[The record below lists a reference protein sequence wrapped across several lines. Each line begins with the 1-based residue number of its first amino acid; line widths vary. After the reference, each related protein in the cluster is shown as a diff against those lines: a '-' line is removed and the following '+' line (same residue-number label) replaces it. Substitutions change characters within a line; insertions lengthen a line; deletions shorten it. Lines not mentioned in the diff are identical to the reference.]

1 MFEKQILAD
10 KIQDSSASTNSSIGD
25 FGSCTVP
32 QIQFGVG
39 FDNRKETSF
48 EPVDQT
54 SYPHGSAQNIDIITQ
69 FMCDQLVNAC
79 GADATAKATCA
90 SAQSAADTAT
100 AKTGAQAD
108 KFNAVFGIQTNFA
121 AVPAVSDQGVTLGV
135 DGASTSAA
143 DAATVAAVTATSA
156 AASTAD
162 AATATDPCPATV
174 TVTVSAADAAA
185 TTATDA
191 ASSAAATDAASTTA
205 AATDAATATA
215 AASSSAT
222 AATSTAAASDIGN
235 FGSCSVPQIQ
245 FGVGFDG
252 RRETSFEPV
261 DQTSFNHGSADNIAV
276 ITDFICNTLT
286 NSCGADAT
294 AKATCATAQAA
305 AAAGL
310 AQTGDQADKFNAVF
324 GINTQFAQVPVT
336 LESLLE
342 WTAQTVQQLQQQPL
356 EKVSMKNNSP
366 LPTNAFTVTIGG
378 SASHSAITTSA
389 VASSTSSSFS
399 TSLTNTST
407 QQTSTSSIGSVT
419 DSASVTRNTFIPTPV
434 ASPSSTTQVNQLS
447 SISSTSTTATPTTS
461 SSISS
466 SNLQTFTNALGNIP
480 APPVFDTGN
489 GEFIVQGDSTFN
501 NKQNALDRSCD
512 VQHNDCGNAANA
524 NHDASFTVN
533 DCDSQEAQCKTNAQ
547 T

>member
-1 MFEKQILAD
+1 
-10 KIQDSSASTNSSIGD
+10 IGD

-100 AKTGAQAD
+100 AKTGSQAD

-121 AVPAVSDQGVTLGV
+121 AVPAVSDQ
-135 DGASTSAA
+135 
-143 DAATVAAVTATSA
+143 
-156 AASTAD
+156 
-162 AATATDPCPATV
+162 
-174 TVTVSAADAAA
+174 VTVSAADAAA
-185 TTATDA
+185 T
-191 ASSAAATDAASTTA
+191 AAATDAASTTA
-205 AATDAATATA
+205 VATDAATATA

-286 NSCGADAT
+286 NTCGADAT

-324 GINTQFAQVPVT
+324 GINTQFAQV
-336 LESLLE
+336 
-342 WTAQTVQQLQQQPL
+342 
-356 EKVSMKNNSP
+356 
-366 LPTNAFTVTIGG
+366 
-378 SASHSAITTSA
+378 
-389 VASSTSSSFS
+389 
-399 TSLTNTST
+399 
-407 QQTSTSSIGSVT
+407 
-419 DSASVTRNTFIPTPV
+419 
-434 ASPSSTTQVNQLS
+434 
-447 SISSTSTTATPTTS
+447 
-461 SSISS
+461 
-466 SNLQTFTNALGNIP
+466 
-480 APPVFDTGN
+480 
-489 GEFIVQGDSTFN
+489 
-501 NKQNALDRSCD
+501 
-512 VQHNDCGNAANA
+512 
-524 NHDASFTVN
+524 
-533 DCDSQEAQCKTNAQ
+533 
-547 T
+547 